1 MINFKKAQ
9 DIINHEISVIEFNR
23 EPRELYDPVN
33 YILSIGGKRIRPA
46 LVIMACSMFSDQVT
60 HAIKP
65 ALALEIFH
73 NFTLLH
79 DDMMDNS
86 VLRRNKPTVHEKW
99 NRNIAILSGD
109 VMSIIAYKYISD
121 CPSGMLPSILELFTE
136 TALKVCEGQQYDLN
150 FETRN
155 DVSVDDYLKMI
166 ELKTAVLIAASLKM
180 GAILGGASLADADL
194 LYEFGKNLGI
204 TFQLMDDMLDVYGD
218 TDKFGKRIGM
228 DIVANKK
235 TFLVLKAIEVADDQT
250 RSQLTEFMSS
260 SGFDP
265 EEKIN
270 RVINIFNKLGIKEIT
285 QAKSGEYYD
294 HALKTLDM
302 ISVGH
307 ERKSTLKEFA
317 KMLIEREH

>member
-1 MINFKKAQ
+1 MIDFKKAQ

-23 EPRELYDPVN
+23 EPGELYDPVN
-33 YILSIGGKRIRPA
+33 YVLSIGGKRIRPA
-46 LVIMACSMFSDQVT
+46 LVIMACNLFSDQIT
-60 HAIKP
+60 HAVKP

-86 VLRRNKPTVHEKW
+86 ALRRNKPTVHEKW

-121 CPSGMLPSILELFTE
+121 CPSGMLPFILELFTE
-136 TALKVCEGQQYDLN
+136 TAIKVCEGQQYDLN

-250 RSQLTEFMSS
+250 KSQLNELMSS
-260 SGFDP
+260 SDFDP

-270 RVINIFNKLGIKEIT
+270 RISNIFNKLGIKEIT
-285 QAKSGEYYD
+285 QEKSGEYYD

-302 ISVGH
+302 VSVDH
-307 ERKSTLKEFA
+307 ESKSKLKEFA

>member
-1 MINFKKAQ
+1 MIDFKKAQ

-23 EPRELYDPVN
+23 EPGELYDPVN
-33 YILSIGGKRIRPA
+33 YVLSIGGKRIRPA
-46 LVIMACSMFSDQVT
+46 LVIMACSMFSDQIT

-65 ALALEIFH
+65 ALAIEIFH

-79 DDMMDNS
+79 DDIMDNS
-86 VLRRNKPTVHEKW
+86 VLRRNQPTVHKKW

-121 CPSGMLPSILELFTE
+121 CPFGILPSILELFTE

-155 DVSVDDYLKMI
+155 NVSVDDYLKMI

-180 GAILGGASLADADL
+180 GAILGEASLADADL

-204 TFQLMDDMLDVYGD
+204 TFQLMDDMLDIYGD
-218 TDKFGKRIGM
+218 TDKFGKRIGV
-228 DIVANKK
+228 DILDQKK
-235 TFLVLKAIEVADDQT
+235 TFPLLKAIEMADDRT
-250 RSQLTEFMSS
+250 RNQLTEFMSS
-260 SGFDP
+260 GDFDP
-265 EEKIN
+265 DEKIN

-285 QAKSGEYYD
+285 QEKSGEYYN
-294 HALKTLDM
+294 HALETLEM
-302 ISVGH
+302 VSVDH
-307 ERKSTLKEFA
+307 ECKIILKEFA
-317 KMLIEREH
+317 RMLIEREH

>member
-1 MINFKKAQ
+1 MVDFKKAQ

-23 EPRELYDPVN
+23 EPGELYDPVN
-33 YILSIGGKRIRPA
+33 YILSIGGKRIRPS
-46 LVIMACSMFSDQVT
+46 LVIMACSLFSDQIT

-121 CPSGMLPSILELFTE
+121 CPSGILPSILGLFTE
-136 TALKVCEGQQYDLN
+136 TAIKVCEGQQYDLN

-155 DVSVDDYLKMI
+155 DVSVHEYLKMI
-166 ELKTAVLIAASLKM
+166 ELKTAVLIAASLKI

-204 TFQLMDDMLDVYGD
+204 TFQLMDDILDVYGE
-218 TDKFGKRIGM
+218 TDKFGKRIGT

-235 TFLVLKAIEVADDQT
+235 TFLVLKAIEVADDRT
-250 RSQLTEFMSS
+250 RSQLTELMSS
-260 SGFDP
+260 SDFDP
-265 EEKIN
+265 GEKIN

-285 QAKSGEYYD
+285 QEKSGEYYD

-302 ISVGH
+302 VSVNQ
-307 ERKSTLKEFA
+307 ERKRTLKEFA